1 LSFKS
6 KSLGL
11 SSKFLD
17 LVFKVLFG
25 LSASSDFGFF
35 ENTLLDESVF
45 WLEFSQGVFG
55 SIDESEGSGFVSTEL
70 GSQSEDDDLL

>member
-17 LVFKVLFG
+17 LVFEVLFG
-25 LSASSDFGFF
+25 LSVSDDFRFL
-35 ENTLLDESVF
+35 EDSLLNESVF
-45 WLEFSQGVFG
+45 WLEFSQRVFG
-55 SIDESEGSGFVSTEL
+55 SIDESESSGFVSTEL
-70 GSQSEDDDLL
+70 GSQSKDDDLL